1 VTDPIG
7 RKTPVR
13 TFWTGRKK
21 AGALAPAA
29 DHTDVIGQPLQ
40 QLLIASSSED
50 RPLLLARHLTTQVLS
65 ERFRLNDQMSA
76 DYQRLHREIS
86 LQMAQS
92 DELQR
97 LLATLVPSE
106 RQ

>member
-1 VTDPIG
+1 V
-7 RKTPVR
+7 
-13 TFWTGRKK
+13 
-21 AGALAPAA
+21 LA
-29 DHTDVIGQPLQ
+29 
-40 QLLIASSSED
+40 
-50 RPLLLARHLTTQVLS
+50 
-65 ERFRLNDQMSA
+65 ERFQLTDQMSA

>member
-7 RKTPVR
+7 HKTLVR

-21 AGALAPAA
+21 STATTQAPEQ
-29 DHTDVIGQPLQ
+29 TDATGSSLE
-40 QLLIASSSED
+40 QLLLGTCNEE
-50 RPLLLARHLTTQVLS
+50 RPLLLARHLTTQVLA
-65 ERFRLNDQMSA
+65 ERFQLTDQMSA